1 MIRARSGELPLAVSG
16 REGSEGDTLGC
27 GIDRIDRQLQD
38 VQGINTL
45 RTVAVHKR
53 RINIHAAVE
62 ILVSAPLVVVAFA
75 DTDDVRMGVGH
86 GSRLAQTDSQAIDT
100 VATQG
105 CLVALLVLAVY
116 GDSLSAPGDYFARSN
131 RRCVMVVES
140 NTFLQN
146 RGDDAVAAVLYRG
159 KGVIDNR

>member
-38 VQGINTL
+38 VQGINAL

-75 DTDDVRMGVGH
+75 DALYIGPGVRH
-86 GSRLAQTDSQAIDT
+86 RSRFAQTYA
-100 VATQG
+100 
-105 CLVALLVLAVY
+105 
-116 GDSLSAPGDYFARSN
+116 
-131 RRCVMVVES
+131 
-140 NTFLQN
+140 
-146 RGDDAVAAVLYRG
+146 
-159 KGVIDNR
+159 

>member
-16 REGSEGDTLGC
+16 REGSEGDALGC
-27 GIDRIDRQLQD
+27 GIDRIDRQLQN
-38 VQGINTL
+38 VQGINAL

-53 RINIHAAVE
+53 RIDINTAVK
-62 ILVSAPLVVVAFA
+62 VFVAAPLLIVAFA

-116 GDSLSAPGDYFARSN
+116 GDSLSAPGDYFAQSDGHG
-131 RRCVMVVES
+131 VVVVERD
-140 NTFLQN
+140 TLLQY
-146 RGDDAVAAVLYRG
+146 RRDDAVAAVAEG
-159 KGVIDNR
+159 T